1 MKETTNACV
10 VTVVALAAILACAHV
25 TQAQIGAATRSS
37 GGTATVVHS
46 IEGRIRQRNKSVD
59 NIRVRLLRYPQ
70 MQPIAETFTRQ
81 DGQFNFQR
89 VPTGDYIVETAET
102 DMYEA
107 TETSVAVYPTNL
119 NEPRPATVSVFV
131 DLPLK
136 EGPEKVAPGE
146 VMADVDLN
154 VPKKALN
161 HYHEGMQKLGK
172 GESEKGIAELRA
184 AIDAYPSYYAA
195 RLELVRE
202 LRFKKRFDD
211 ALEAVEPLS
220 QIAPRRAEPRIE
232 RGIILLSLK
241 RREEAV
247 NELEA
252 ALRLTEANWAAHLY
266 LGWALLE
273 QDEAKAEPHFQRALE
288 IDEHKAARAHLA
300 LARLAE
306 SRGQRSVA
314 LSHLDAYL
322 ELAPN
327 ADDAEATR
335 KLAERLRSPN

>member
-10 VTVVALAAILACAHV
+10 TTVVALAAILSCALV
-25 TQAQIGAATRSS
+25 TQAQIGSATRSS
-37 GGTATVVHS
+37 GSVGLVHS

-59 NIRVRLLRYPQ
+59 NIRVRLIRYPQ
-70 MQPIAETFTRQ
+70 MQPIADTFTRS
-81 DGQFNFQR
+81 DGQFVFQR
-89 VPTGDYIVETAET
+89 VPTGDYIVETFET

-107 TETSVAVYPTNL
+107 TETSVAVYPSNVA
-119 NEPRPATVSVFV
+119 EPRPTTVTVFV

-136 EGPEKVAPGE
+136 PDPERAAPGE

-154 VPKKALN
+154 VPKKALKY
-161 HYHEGMQKLGK
+161 YHSGMQKLGK
-172 GESEKGIAELRA
+172 GESEKGIAELQT
-184 AIDAYPSYYAA
+184 AIDLFPNYYAA
-195 RLELVRE
+195 RLELGRE
-202 LRFKKRFDD
+202 LRFKKRFTE
-211 ALEAVEPLS
+211 ALDVIEPLA

-232 RGIILLSLK
+232 RGIILLALK
-241 RREEAV
+241 RHEEAIT
-247 NELEA
+247 ELEA
-252 ALRLTEANWAAHLY
+252 ALRIAEASWAAHLY

-273 QDEAKAEPHFQRALE
+273 QDQARAEPHFQRAIE

-306 SRGQRSVA
+306 AKGQRLVA
-314 LSHLDAYL
+314 LSHLDAYI

-335 KLAERLRSPN
+335 KLAIRLRSPN

>member
-10 VTVVALAAILACAHV
+10 TAVVALAALLACAHV

-37 GGTATVVHS
+37 GSTGLIHTV
-46 IEGRIRQRNKSVD
+46 EGRIRQRNKSVD
-59 NIRVRLLRYPQ
+59 NIRVRLIRYPQ
-70 MQPIAETFTRQ
+70 MQPIADTFTRQ
-81 DGQFNFQR
+81 DGQFVFQR
-89 VPTGDYIVETAET
+89 VPTGDYIVETFET

-107 TETSVAVYPTNL
+107 TETSVAVYPSNL
-119 NEPRPATVSVFV
+119 SEPRPTTVTVFV
-131 DLPLK
+131 DLPPK
-136 EGPEKVAPGE
+136 PEAERVAPGE

-154 VPKKALN
+154 VPKNALK
-161 HYHEGMQKLGK
+161 HYRSGMQKLGK
-172 GESEKGIAELRA
+172 GESEKGMAELQA
-184 AIDAYPSYYAA
+184 AIDIFPNYYAA
-195 RLELVRE
+195 RLELGRE
-202 LRFKKRFDD
+202 LRFKKRYSE
-211 ALEAVEPLS
+211 ALDVVEPLA

-241 RREEAV
+241 RHEDAIS
-247 NELEA
+247 ELED
-252 ALRLTEANWAAHLY
+252 ALRIAEANWAAHLY

-273 QDEAKAEPHFQRALE
+273 QDETRAAPHFQRALE

-306 SRGQRSVA
+306 EKGQRMVA

-322 ELAPN
+322 QLAPN

-335 KLAERLRSPN
+335 NLARRLRSPD